1 MTISPLAA
9 DIIGICGSV
18 LFIIGFA
25 YANLAKVMNQIL
37 FNALNLVGAVLLLT
51 SLWVHFNLAAF
62 VLEVAWGFIALLG
75 LGKALWD
82 RRKAAHSSTPAPP
95 SEARGE
101 EA

>member
-9 DIIGICGSV
+9 DIIGIFGSV

-37 FNALNLVGAVLLLT
+37 FNALNLAGAVLLLT

-75 LGKALWD
+75 LGKALLD
-82 RRKAAHSSTPAPP
+82 RRKSA
-95 SEARGE
+95 EAE
-101 EA
+101 QA